1 MGRSG
6 FQFECCKR
14 KEKEKN
20 KLSGYVTMT
29 GEGKCGGRKQ
39 HSENNPEL
47 VKRVKMMR
55 RRNWRT
61 KKQMPY
67 REISGI
73 LFDEGIVN
81 QPGNKFN
88 PKSIMNMVKQ

>member
-1 MGRSG
+1 
-6 FQFECCKR
+6 
-14 KEKEKN
+14 
-20 KLSGYVTMT
+20 MT
-29 GEGKCGGRKQ
+29 GEGKCGGREQ

-73 LFDEGIVN
+73 LFDEGLVN
-81 QPGNKFN
+81 QHGNKFN